1 MRLKCLIISIIALIL
16 VGGYCIANEEIGGKG
31 GAFLQI
37 PLGARPAGLGNAF
50 TAVADD
56 INAVYFN
63 PAGLCQIQ
71 NDMLGGMY
79 NFMSMDRVHYQAVLI
94 KQIKGN
100 GLALSFNRFG
110 VSEIDGRD
118 SEGYPTEIFD
128 DSEISF
134 KIAYGRKLLPFFG
147 IGGGAKYII
156 QSLGDAKGS
165 GFAFDAGVLFLLFQ
179 SENSFIKSFRV
190 GGSFNNIGGKMTW
203 NTESEN
209 EDKIPITMRVGSTID
224 FNLGV
229 LNWLATVDAS
239 QTEDNLKFHFGVET
253 WLIKEL
259 CIRAGLDDRDIN
271 FGASLRIGKFQF
283 DYAYCPDILGEGATS
298 KLGIQLRFRKWNC
311 CFH

>member
-1 MRLKCLIISIIALIL
+1 MHIKCFIITIIIFIL
-16 VGGYCIANEEIGGKG
+16 VSSYCIADEESGGQG
-31 GAFLQI
+31 VAFLQI
-37 PLGARPAGLGNAF
+37 PIGARPAGLGNAF

-56 INAVYFN
+56 INVVYFN

-79 NFMSMDRVHYQAVLI
+79 NFMSMDRAHYQAVLI

-118 SEGYPTEIFD
+118 SEGYPTEKFD
-128 DSEISF
+128 DSEIAF
-134 KIAYGRKLLPFFG
+134 KIVYGRKLLPFFG

-156 QSLGDAKGS
+156 QSLCDAKGS
-165 GFAFDAGVLFLLFQ
+165 GVAFDAGFLFLLLQ
-179 SENSFIKSFRV
+179 SKNSFIKSFRV

-209 EDKIPITMRVGSTID
+209 EDEIPITMRVGSAID
-224 FNLGV
+224 LNLGV
-229 LNWLATVDAS
+229 LNLLATFDVS
-239 QTEDNLKFHFGVET
+239 QTEDNLKLHFGVET

-259 CIRAGLDDRDIN
+259 CIRAGLDDKDIN

-283 DYAYCPDILGEGATS
+283 DYAYCPDILDEGATS
-298 KLGIQLRFRKWNC
+298 KLGIQLRL
-311 CFH
+311 

>member
-1 MRLKCLIISIIALIL
+1 MHIKCFIIIVIIFIL
-16 VGGYCIANEEIGGKG
+16 VSSYCIADEKIGGQG

-37 PLGARPAGLGNAF
+37 PIGARPAGLGNAF

-56 INAVYFN
+56 INADYFN

-79 NFMSMDRVHYQAVLI
+79 NFMSMDRAHYQAVLI

-100 GLALSFNRFG
+100 GLALSVNRFG

-118 SEGYPTEIFD
+118 SEGYPTEKFD
-128 DSEISF
+128 DSELAL
-134 KIAYGRKLLPFFG
+134 KLAYSRKLLPFFG

-209 EDKIPITMRVGSTID
+209 EDEIPINMRVGSAID

-239 QTEDNLKFHFGVET
+239 QTEDNLKLHFGVET

-259 CIRAGLDDRDIN
+259 CIRAGLDGENVN
-271 FGASLRIGKFQF
+271 FGASLRMGKFQF
-283 DYAYCPDILGEGATS
+283 DYAFCPDFLNEGATS
-298 KLGIQLRFRKWNC
+298 KLGIQLRL
-311 CFH
+311 

>member
-1 MRLKCLIISIIALIL
+1 MRYICFIITIVILIFI
-16 VGGYCIANEEIGGKG
+16 VNYCIAEKESGGQG
-31 GAFLQI
+31 CAFLQI
-37 PLGARPAGLGNAF
+37 PIGARPAGLGNAF

-79 NFMSMDRVHYQAVLI
+79 NFMSMDRAHYQAVLI

-118 SEGYPTEIFD
+118 SEGYPTGKFD
-128 DSEISF
+128 DSEISL
-134 KIAYGRKLLPFFG
+134 KLAYGRKLLPFFG

-156 QSLGDAKGS
+156 QSLDDAKGS

-179 SENSFIKSFRV
+179 SKNSLIKSLRI

-203 NTESEN
+203 NTESEQ
-209 EDKIPITMRVGSTID
+209 EDKIPITVRVGSAID
-224 FNLGV
+224 FNLAN
-229 LNWLATVDAS
+229 LNVLATVDVS
-239 QTEDNLKFHFGVET
+239 QTEDNLKLHFGIET

-259 CIRAGLDDRDIN
+259 CIRAGLDDKDIN
-271 FGASLRIGKFQF
+271 FGASLRMGKFQF
-283 DYAYCPDILGEGATS
+283 DYAYCPDILDEGATS
-298 KLGIQLRFRKWNC
+298 KLGIQLRL
-311 CFH
+311 